1 MSASPHPLVL
11 RGRQAFQARDFTAAL
26 SLCGMR
32 LKEAPGDLDALELK
46 AVIQQSRGDLK
57 GAEDTMRQ
65 ALAIDPASAW
75 AVHDLTQM
83 LHAQGQTAAAE
94 AAARHALIVLPDDP
108 QSHLHLAVI
117 LAERD
122 DLPAAEYHNR
132 QALALAGPHP
142 QILTNLA
149 LCLYNQGRLDEA
161 ETHLLQA
168 CRVAEQPPAD
178 RAMAM
183 AHLSR
188 VFEAKRDMVNAWLW
202 LDRAEQTGKPAGQD
216 FALLRALYL
225 SNTDK
230 PAEALDLIDR
240 AGPRIS
246 ATALLDKG
254 RLLDR
259 LGRYEDAW
267 SAMTAAKARLAHEAK
282 RSYDAPRVA
291 AEFDS
296 LKAFFTADQMARL
309 PKAGARTDVP
319 QPLFILGFPRSG
331 TTMIE
336 QMLSS
341 HDHVAPGGE
350 LPFVH
355 EWQTLSLRLLPGT
368 ETYPGRLAQAQAA
381 DFHHVPTVLR
391 DYYLGRAEI
400 YGVME
405 DGRRLFTDKMPLND
419 AHLPLIRLAFPEAPV
434 IRMVRHPLDVAV
446 SILSHNLTHGHN
458 SGFAMETIVAHM
470 MRQRDLDAH
479 YDAMLDRPPLI
490 VRYEDFVA
498 AQEAET
504 RRILD
509 YCGLPFDDAC
519 LRFHENRRHA
529 PTPSYSQVSKPL
541 NDRPIGRWR
550 NYARQLAPWMDR
562 IAPVAE
568 ALGYTLDIE

>member
-1 MSASPHPLVL
+1 VSASPHPLVL

-32 LKEAPGDLDALELK
+32 LKEAPGDLDALELR

-65 ALAIDPASAW
+65 ALALDPASAW

-108 QSHLHLAVI
+108 QSHLQLAVI

-122 DLPAAEYHNR
+122 DLPAAEFHNR

-142 QILTNLA
+142 QILVNLA

-161 ETHLLQA
+161 ESHLLQA
-168 CRVAEQPPAD
+168 CRVVEQPPAA
-178 RAMAM
+178 RSMAM

-188 VFEAKRDMVNAWLW
+188 VYEARRDMVNAWLW
-202 LDRAEQTGKPAGQD
+202 LDRAEQTGKADGQD
-216 FALLRALYL
+216 FTLLRALYL
-225 SNTDK
+225 ANTDK
-230 PAEALDLIDR
+230 PKDALELIDR

-246 ATALLDKG
+246 AAALLDKG

-259 LGRYEDAW
+259 LGRYEEAW
-267 SAMTAAKARLAHEAK
+267 SALTTAKARLASEAK
-282 RSYDAPRVA
+282 LGYDAPKVA
-291 AEFDS
+291 AEFER
-296 LKAFFTADQMARL
+296 LAAFFNAEQMARL
-309 PKAGARTDVP
+309 PKAGTRADVP
-319 QPLFILGFPRSG
+319 QPVFILGFPRSG

-341 HDHVAPGGE
+341 HDHVAAGGE

-355 EWQTLSLRLLPGT
+355 EWQALSLRLLPGS
-368 ETYPGRLAQAQAA
+368 EPYPDRLAEAQAA

-400 YGVME
+400 YAVMGE
-405 DGRRLFTDKMPLND
+405 GKRLFTDKMPLND
-419 AHLPLIRLAFPEAPV
+419 AHLPLIRLAFPDAPV
-434 IRMVRHPLDVAV
+434 IRMLRHPLDAAV
-446 SILSHNLTHGHN
+446 SILSHNLTHGRN
-458 SGFAMETIVAHM
+458 SGFAMDSIIAHM
-470 MRQRDLDAH
+470 IAQHGLDAH
-479 YDAMLDRPPLI
+479 YDAMLERPPLT

-498 AQEAET
+498 HQETET

-509 YCGLPFDDAC
+509 YCGLTFDDAC

-541 NDRPIGRWR
+541 NDRSIGRWR
-550 NYARQLAPWMDR
+550 NYARQLAPFMDR
-562 IAPVAE
+562 IAPVVE
-568 ALGYTLDIE
+568 ALGYTLDI

>member
-65 ALAIDPASAW
+65 ALSLDPASAW

-108 QSHLHLAVI
+108 QSHLQLAVI

-122 DLPAAEYHNR
+122 DLPAAEFHNR

-142 QILTNLA
+142 QILVNLA
-149 LCLYNQGRLDEA
+149 LSLYNQGRLDEA
-161 ETHLLQA
+161 ESHLLQA
-168 CRVAEQPPAD
+168 CRVAEQPPGA

-188 VFEAKRDMVNAWLW
+188 VYEARRDMVNAWLW
-202 LDRAEQTGKPAGQD
+202 LDRAEQTGKADGQD

-225 SNTDK
+225 ANTDK
-230 PAEALDLIDR
+230 PKEALDLIDR
-240 AGPRIS
+240 SGPRIS
-246 ATALLDKG
+246 AAALLDKG

-259 LGRYEDAW
+259 LGRYEEAW
-267 SAMTAAKARLAHEAK
+267 PALVTAKGRLAQEAK
-282 RSYDAPRVA
+282 LSYDAPKVA
-291 AEFDS
+291 AEFDH
-296 LKAFFTADQMARL
+296 LKAFFTAEQMARL
-309 PKAGARTDVP
+309 PKAGTRSDVP
-319 QPLFILGFPRSG
+319 QPIFILGFPRSG

-341 HDHVAPGGE
+341 HDHVAAGGE

-355 EWQTLSLRLLPGT
+355 EWQALSLRLLPGN
-368 ETYPGRLAQAQAA
+368 EVYPHRLAQAQAA
-381 DFHHVPTVLR
+381 DFHHIPTVLR

-400 YGVME
+400 YGVMSE
-405 DGRRLFTDKMPLND
+405 GKRLFTDKMPLND
-419 AHLPLIRLAFPEAPV
+419 AHLPLIRLAFPEAPLL
-434 IRMVRHPLDVAV
+434 RMVRHPLDVAI
-446 SILSHNLTHGHN
+446 SILSHNLTHGQN
-458 SGFAMETIVAHM
+458 SGFAIDSIIAHM
-470 MRQRDLDAH
+470 IAQHGLDAH
-479 YDAMLDRPPLI
+479 YDAMLERPPLV

-498 AQEAET
+498 HQEAET
-504 RRILD
+504 RRVLG
-509 YCGLPFDDAC
+509 YCGLSFDDAC

-541 NDRPIGRWR
+541 NDRSIGRWR
-550 NYARQLAPWMDR
+550 NYARQLAPFMDR

-568 ALGYTLDIE
+568 ALGYGLDL

>member
-46 AVIQQSRGDLK
+46 AVIQQSRGDLR
-57 GAEDTMRQ
+57 GAEETMRQ

-168 CRVAEQPPAD
+168 CRVADQPPAA

-188 VFEAKRDMVNAWLW
+188 VYEAQRDMVNAWLW
-202 LDRAEQTGKPAGQD
+202 LDRAEQTGKADGQD
-216 FALLRALYL
+216 FSLLRALYL
-225 SNTDK
+225 ANSDK
-230 PAEALDLIDR
+230 PSEALELIDR
-240 AGPRIS
+240 AGLRIS
-246 ATALLDKG
+246 AAALLDKS
-254 RLLDR
+254 RLLDK
-259 LGRYEDAW
+259 LGRYDEAW
-267 SAMTAAKARLAHEAK
+267 PAMTTAKARLAHEAK
-282 RSYDAPRVA
+282 LTYDAPKVA
-291 AEFDS
+291 GEFAR
-296 LKAFFTADQMARL
+296 LTGFFTAGQMAHL
-309 PKAGARTDVP
+309 PKAGTRTDVP
-319 QPLFILGFPRSG
+319 QPVFILGFPRSG

-341 HDHVAPGGE
+341 HDHVAAGGE

-355 EWQTLSLRLLPGT
+355 EWQALSLRLLPGSAP
-368 ETYPGRLAQAQAA
+368 YPDRLAQAQAA
-381 DFHHVPTVLR
+381 DFHHVPTILR

-400 YGVME
+400 YGVISE
-405 DGRRLFTDKMPLND
+405 GQRLFTDKMPLND
-419 AHLPLIRLAFPEAPV
+419 AHLPMIRLAFPQAPAV
-434 IRMVRHPLDVAV
+434 RMVRHPLDVAI
-446 SILSHNLTHGHN
+446 SILSHNLTHGMN
-458 SGFAMETIVAHM
+458 SGFAMETIVTHM
-470 MRQRDLDAH
+470 LLQHGLDVH
-479 YDAMLDRPPLI
+479 YDSVLERPPLI

-498 AQEAET
+498 EQANET

-529 PTPSYSQVSKPL
+529 PTPSYSQVAKPL
-541 NDRPIGRWR
+541 NDGSIGRWR
-550 NYARQLAPWMDR
+550 NYARQLAPFMDR
-562 IAPVAE
+562 IAPLAE
-568 ALGYTLDIE
+568 ASGYTLDL

>member
-1 MSASPHPLVL
+1 MSASTHPLVL

-57 GAEDTMRQ
+57 GAEETMRQ
-65 ALAIDPASAW
+65 ALALDPASAW

-108 QSHLHLAVI
+108 QSHLQLAVI

-122 DLPAAEYHNR
+122 DLPAAEFHNR

-142 QILTNLA
+142 QVLTNLA

-168 CRVAEQPPAD
+168 CRVVEQPPAA

-188 VFEAKRDMVNAWLW
+188 VYEAKRDMVNAWLW
-202 LDRAEQTGKPAGQD
+202 LDRAEQTGKAEGQD
-216 FALLRALYL
+216 FALLRALYMA
-225 SNTDK
+225 NTDK
-230 PAEALDLIDR
+230 SKEALDLIDR

-246 ATALLDKG
+246 AAALLDKA

-259 LGRYEDAW
+259 LGRYEEAW
-267 SAMTAAKARLAHEAK
+267 PAMVTAKARLAQEA
-282 RSYDAPRVA
+282 RLGYDAPKVA
-291 AEFDS
+291 AEFER
-296 LKAFFTADQMARL
+296 LKAFFTAEQMARL
-309 PKAGARTDVP
+309 PKAGTRSDVP
-319 QPLFILGFPRSG
+319 QPVFILGFPRSG

-355 EWQTLSLRLLPGT
+355 EWQALSLRLLPGA
-368 ETYPGRLAQAQAA
+368 EPYPDRLAHAQAA
-381 DFHHVPTVLR
+381 DFHHIPTVLR

-400 YGVME
+400 YGVMSE
-405 DGRRLFTDKMPLND
+405 GRQLFTDKMPLND
-419 AHLPLIRLAFPEAPV
+419 AHLPLIRLAFPQASI
-434 IRMVRHPLDVAV
+434 IRMVRHPLDVAI
-446 SILSHNLTHGHN
+446 SILSHNLTHGMN
-458 SGFAMETIVAHM
+458 SGFAMDTIITHM
-470 MRQRDLDAH
+470 IAQHGLDAH
-479 YDAMLDRPPLI
+479 YDAMLEQPPLV

-498 AQEAET
+498 NQEAET
-504 RRILD
+504 RRVLG
-509 YCGLPFDDAC
+509 YCGLGFDDAC

-541 NDRPIGRWR
+541 NDRSIGRWR
-550 NYARQLAPWMDR
+550 NYARALAPWMDR
-562 IAPVAE
+562 IAPVVE
-568 ALGYTLDIE
+568 ALGYDLDI

>member
-57 GAEDTMRQ
+57 GAENTMRQ
-65 ALAIDPASAW
+65 ALALDPASAW

-83 LHAQGQTAAAE
+83 LHSQGQTAAAE

-142 QILTNLA
+142 QVLTNLA
-149 LCLYNQGRLDEA
+149 LCLYNQGRLNEA
-161 ETHLLQA
+161 ESHLLQA
-168 CRVAEQPPAD
+168 CRVTDQPPAA

-188 VFEAKRDMVNAWLW
+188 VYEAQRDMVNAWLW
-202 LDRAEQTGKPAGQD
+202 LDRAEQTGQPAGQD
-216 FALLRALYL
+216 FSLLRALYL
-225 SNTDK
+225 ANSDK
-230 PAEALDLIDR
+230 PREALELIDR

-246 ATALLDKG
+246 AAALLDKG

-259 LGRYEDAW
+259 LGRYDEAW
-267 SAMTAAKARLAHEAK
+267 PAMTTAKGRLAQEAK
-282 RSYDAPRVA
+282 LAYDAPKVA
-291 AEFDS
+291 QEFS
-296 LKAFFTADQMARL
+296 RLAGFFTAEQMARL
-309 PKAGARTDVP
+309 PSAGTRADVP
-319 QPLFILGFPRSG
+319 QPVFILGFPRSG

-341 HDHVAPGGE
+341 HGEIAAGGE

-355 EWQTLSLRLLPGT
+355 EWQALSLRLLPGT
-368 ETYPGRLAQAQAA
+368 EPYPDRLAQAQAA
-381 DFHHVPTVLR
+381 DFHHVPTALR

-400 YGVME
+400 YGVMGE
-405 DGRRLFTDKMPLND
+405 ERRLFTDKMPLND
-419 AHLPLIRLAFPEAPV
+419 AHLPLIRLAFPQAPV
-434 IRMVRHPLDVAV
+434 IRMVRHPLDVAI
-446 SILSHNLTHGHN
+446 SILSHNLTHGMN
-458 SGFAMETIVAHM
+458 SGFAMETIIAHM
-470 MRQRDLDAH
+470 
-479 YDAMLDRPPLI
+479 
-490 VRYEDFVA
+490 
-498 AQEAET
+498 
-504 RRILD
+504 
-509 YCGLPFDDAC
+509 
-519 LRFHENRRHA
+519 
-529 PTPSYSQVSKPL
+529 
-541 NDRPIGRWR
+541 
-550 NYARQLAPWMDR
+550 
-562 IAPVAE
+562 
-568 ALGYTLDIE
+568 

>member
-57 GAEDTMRQ
+57 GAEETMRQ
-65 ALAIDPASAW
+65 ALALDPASAW

-83 LHAQGQTAAAE
+83 LHAQGQTATAE

-108 QSHLHLAVI
+108 QSHLQLAVI

-122 DLPAAEYHNR
+122 DLPAAEFHSR

-142 QILTNLA
+142 QILVNLA

-161 ETHLLQA
+161 ESHLLQA
-168 CRVAEQPPAD
+168 CRVAEQPPGA

-188 VFEAKRDMVNAWLW
+188 VYEARRDMVNAWLW
-202 LDRAEQTGKPAGQD
+202 LDRAEQTGKAEGQD

-225 SNTDK
+225 ANTDK
-230 PAEALDLIDR
+230 PKEALELIDR
-240 AGPRIS
+240 SGPRI
-246 ATALLDKG
+246 AAAALLDKG
-254 RLLDR
+254 RLLDK
-259 LGRYEDAW
+259 LGRFDEAW
-267 SAMTAAKARLAHEAK
+267 PAMVNAKARLAQEAK
-282 RSYDAPRVA
+282 LAYDAPKVA
-291 AEFDS
+291 AEFEH
-296 LKAFFTADQMARL
+296 LKTFFTAGQMARL
-309 PKAGARTDVP
+309 PRAGTRADVP
-319 QPLFILGFPRSG
+319 QPIFVLGFPRSG

-341 HDHVAPGGE
+341 HDHVAAGGE

-355 EWQTLSLRLLPGT
+355 EWQALSLRLLPGS
-368 ETYPGRLAQAQAA
+368 EPYPDRLAQAQAA
-381 DFHHVPTVLR
+381 DLHHIPTVLR

-400 YGVME
+400 YGVMGE
-405 DGRRLFTDKMPLND
+405 GKRLFTDKMPLND
-419 AHLPLIRLAFPEAPV
+419 AHLPLIRLAFPKAPV

-446 SILSHNLTHGHN
+446 SILSHNLTHGKN
-458 SGFAMETIVAHM
+458 SGFAMDSIIAHM
-470 MRQRDLDAH
+470 IAQHDLDAH
-479 YDAMLDRPPLI
+479 YDAMLEQPPLI

-498 AQEAET
+498 HQEAET
-504 RRILD
+504 RRVLD
-509 YCGLPFDDAC
+509 YCGLAFDDAC

-541 NDRPIGRWR
+541 NDRSIGRWR
-550 NYARQLAPWMDR
+550 NYVRQLAPYMDR
-562 IAPVAE
+562 IAPVVE
-568 ALGYTLDIE
+568 ALGYDLTL

>member
-57 GAEDTMRQ
+57 GAEETMRQ
-65 ALAIDPASAW
+65 ALALDPASPW

-83 LHAQGQTAAAE
+83 LHSQGQTAAAE
-94 AAARHALIVLPDDP
+94 AAARHALIALPDDP
-108 QSHLHLAVI
+108 QSHMQLAVI

-132 QALALAGPHP
+132 QALALVGSHP
-142 QILTNLA
+142 QVLTNLA
-149 LCLYNQGRLDEA
+149 LCLYNQGRLDDA
-161 ETHLLQA
+161 ETSLLQA
-168 CRVAEQPPAD
+168 CRIADQPTAA

-188 VFEAKRDMVNAWLW
+188 VYEARRDMVNAWLW
-202 LDRAEQTGKPAGQD
+202 LDRAEQTGQPTGQD
-216 FALLRALYL
+216 FSLLRALYL
-225 SNTDK
+225 ANSDK
-230 PAEALDLIDR
+230 PREAIELIDR

-246 ATALLDKG
+246 AAALLDKG

-259 LGRYEDAW
+259 LGRYDEAW
-267 SAMTAAKARLAHEAK
+267 AAMTTAKARLAQEGK
-282 RSYDAPRVA
+282 LTYDAPEVA
-291 AEFDS
+291 AEFDRLRS
-296 LKAFFTADQMARL
+296 FFTAERMARL
-309 PKAGARTDVP
+309 PRAGTRPDVP
-319 QPLFILGFPRSG
+319 QPVFILGFPRSG

-341 HDHVAPGGE
+341 HDHVAAGGE

-355 EWQTLSLRLLPGT
+355 EWQALSLRLLPGHAP
-368 ETYPGRLAQAQAA
+368 YPDRLAEAQAA
-381 DFHHVPTVLR
+381 DFHHIPTVLR

-400 YGVME
+400 YGLVGE
-405 DGRRLFTDKMPLND
+405 GKTLFTDKMPLND
-419 AHLPLIRLAFPEAPV
+419 THLPLIRLAFPQAPV
-434 IRMVRHPLDVAV
+434 IRMVRHPLDVAI
-446 SILSHNLTHGHN
+446 SILSHNLTHGQN
-458 SGFAMETIVAHM
+458 SGFAMETIISHM
-470 MRQRDLDAH
+470 IAQHGLDAH
-479 YDAMLDRPPLI
+479 YDTMLDRPPLV
-490 VRYEDFVA
+490 VRYEHFVA
-498 AQEAET
+498 GQETET

-509 YCGLPFDDAC
+509 YCGLAFDDAC

-541 NDRPIGRWR
+541 NDRSIGRWR
-550 NYARQLAPWMDR
+550 NYARPLAPFMDR

-568 ALGYTLDIE
+568 ALGYSLDT

>member
-32 LKEAPGDLDALELK
+32 LKEAPDDLDALELK
-46 AVIQQSRGDLK
+46 AVIQQSRGDMK
-57 GAEDTMRQ
+57 GAEDTMRH
-65 ALAIDPASAW
+65 ALALDPASAW
-75 AVHDLTQM
+75 AAHDLTQM
-83 LHAQGQTAAAE
+83 LHVQGQTKAAE
-94 AAARHALIVLPDDP
+94 MAARHALIALPEDP
-108 QSHLHLAVI
+108 QSHLQLAVI
-117 LAERD
+117 LAEYD

-132 QALALAGPHP
+132 QALELAGPHP
-142 QILTNLA
+142 QILVNLA

-161 ETHLLQA
+161 ESLFLQA
-168 CRVAEQPPAD
+168 CRVAEQPPGA

-188 VFEAKRDMVNAWLW
+188 VYEARRDMVNAWLW

-230 PAEALDLIDR
+230 PKEALELIDR
-240 AGPRIS
+240 AGSRIS
-246 ATALLDKG
+246 PAALLDKG

-259 LGRYEDAW
+259 LGRYEEAW
-267 SAMTAAKARLAHEAK
+267 AAMVTAKAKLAQEGKLA
-282 RSYDAPRVA
+282 YDAPKIA
-291 AEFDS
+291 AEFET
-296 LKAFFTADQMARL
+296 LRAAFTAKSLARL
-309 PKAGARTDVP
+309 PRAGTRTDVP
-319 QPLFILGFPRSG
+319 QPVFILGFPRSG

-355 EWQTLSLRLLPGT
+355 EWQALSTRLLPGT
-368 ETYPGRLAQAQAA
+368 EPYPQRLAEAQAA
-381 DFHHVPTVLR
+381 DFHHIPTVLR

-400 YGVME
+400 YGVMGE
-405 DGRRLFTDKMPLND
+405 GRRLFTDKMPLND
-419 AHLPLIRLAFPEAPV
+419 AHLPLIRLAFPHAPV
-434 IRMVRHPLDVAV
+434 IRMLRHPLDVAI
-446 SILSHNLTHGHN
+446 SILSHNLTHGMN
-458 SGFAMETIVAHM
+458 SGFAMETIVTHM
-470 MRQRDLDAH
+470 IAQHGLDAH
-479 YDAMLDRPPLI
+479 YDTIVEQPPLV

-498 AQEAET
+498 HQEAET
-504 RRILD
+504 RRVLD
-509 YCGLPFDDAC
+509 YCGLGFDEAC

-541 NDRPIGRWR
+541 NDRSIGRWR

-562 IAPVAE
+562 IAPVVE
-568 ALGYTLDIE
+568 ALGYTLDL

>member
-1 MSASPHPLVL
+1 VSASPHPLVL

-57 GAEDTMRQ
+57 GAEETMRQ
-65 ALAIDPASAW
+65 ALALDPASAW

-94 AAARHALIVLPDDP
+94 AAARHALIALPDDP
-108 QSHLHLAVI
+108 QSHLQLAVI

-122 DLPAAEYHNR
+122 DLPAAEFHNR

-142 QILTNLA
+142 QILVNLA

-161 ETHLLQA
+161 ESHLLQA
-168 CRVAEQPPAD
+168 CRIVEQPAAA
-178 RAMAM
+178 RSMAM

-188 VFEAKRDMVNAWLW
+188 VYEAQRDMVNAWLW
-202 LDRAEQTGKPAGQD
+202 LDRAEQTGKSAGQD
-216 FALLRALYL
+216 FSLLRALYL

-230 PAEALDLIDR
+230 PKEALELIDR

-254 RLLDR
+254 RLLDK
-259 LGRYEDAW
+259 LGRYEEAW
-267 SAMTAAKARLAHEAK
+267 AAMSTAKARLAQEAK
-282 RSYDAPRVA
+282 RTYDAPRVA
-291 AEFDS
+291 AEFDA
-296 LKAFFTADQMARL
+296 LKVFFTAERLSRL
-309 PKAGARTDVP
+309 PRAGTRSDVP
-319 QPLFILGFPRSG
+319 QPVFILGFPRSG

-355 EWQTLSLRLLPGT
+355 EWQALSLRLLPGT

-400 YGVME
+400 YGVMGE
-405 DGRRLFTDKMPLND
+405 GRPLFTDKMPLND
-419 AHLPLIRLAFPEAPV
+419 AHLPLIRLAFPQAPV
-434 IRMVRHPLDVAV
+434 IRMVRHPLDVAI

-470 MRQRDLDAH
+470 ILQHGLDAH
-479 YDAMLDRPPLI
+479 YDAMLEQPPLV
-490 VRYEDFVA
+490 VRYEDFVSDQA
-498 AQEAET
+498 VQT

-509 YCGLPFDDAC
+509 HCRLPFDEAC

-541 NDRPIGRWR
+541 NDRSIGRWR
-550 NYARQLAPWMDR
+550 NYARALAPFMDR

-568 ALGYTLDIE
+568 ALGYSLDI

>member
-65 ALAIDPASAW
+65 ALSLDPASAW

-108 QSHLHLAVI
+108 QSHLQLAVI

-122 DLPAAEYHNR
+122 DLPAAEFHNR

-142 QILTNLA
+142 QILVNLA
-149 LCLYNQGRLDEA
+149 LSLYNQGRLDEA
-161 ETHLLQA
+161 ESHLLQA
-168 CRVAEQPPAD
+168 CRVAEQPPGA
-178 RAMAM
+178 RALAM

-188 VFEAKRDMVNAWLW
+188 VYEARRDMVNAWLW
-202 LDRAEQTGKPAGQD
+202 LDRAEQTGRADGQD

-225 SNTDK
+225 ANTDK
-230 PAEALDLIDR
+230 PQEALDLIDR
-240 AGPRIS
+240 SGPRIS
-246 ATALLDKG
+246 AAALLDKG

-259 LGRYEDAW
+259 LGRYEEAW
-267 SAMTAAKARLAHEAK
+267 PALVTAKGRLAQEAK
-282 RSYDAPRVA
+282 LSYDAPKVA
-291 AEFDS
+291 AEFDH
-296 LKAFFTADQMARL
+296 LKAFFTAEQMARL
-309 PKAGARTDVP
+309 PKAGTRSDVP
-319 QPLFILGFPRSG
+319 QPIFILGFPRSG

-341 HDHVAPGGE
+341 HDHVAAGGE

-355 EWQTLSLRLLPGT
+355 EWQALSLRLLPGN
-368 ETYPGRLAQAQAA
+368 EVYPHRLAQAQAA
-381 DFHHVPTVLR
+381 DFHHIPTVLR

-400 YGVME
+400 YGVMSE
-405 DGRRLFTDKMPLND
+405 GKRLFTDKMPLND
-419 AHLPLIRLAFPEAPV
+419 AHLPLIRLAFPEAPLL
-434 IRMVRHPLDVAV
+434 RMVRHPLDVAI
-446 SILSHNLTHGHN
+446 SILSHNLTHGQN
-458 SGFAMETIVAHM
+458 SGFAIDSIIAHM
-470 MRQRDLDAH
+470 IAQHGLDAH
-479 YDAMLDRPPLI
+479 YDAMLERPPLV

-498 AQEAET
+498 HQEAET
-504 RRILD
+504 RRVLG
-509 YCGLPFDDAC
+509 YCGLSFDDAC

-529 PTPSYSQVSKPL
+529 PTPSYSQVLKPL
-541 NDRPIGRWR
+541 NDRSIGRWR
-550 NYARQLAPWMDR
+550 NYARQLAPFMDR
-562 IAPVAE
+562 IAPVVE
-568 ALGYTLDIE
+568 ALGYGLDL